1 MERLREQF
9 LAAILAGDLPGALA
23 IAQEV
28 RSRDGIQALY
38 EELVTRSL
46 IEVGRL
52 WQTRRISVADEHVA
66 SAIAQS
72 VLAALYPTFP
82 WAPNGP
88 RAIVTCIA
96 GERHELGARVAADL
110 IALDGWNVIYVGAD
124 VPIDALI
131 DLAMRVAPV
140 FVGLSVAMVERL
152 PAACE
157 TIARL
162 RERLLGLKVLVGG
175 RAVQLQ
181 LDLELGAHATASSA
195 ASAISVVRAWK
206 P

>member
-1 MERLREQF
+1 MEQLRERF
-9 LAAILAGDLPGALA
+9 LAAILSGDLPGALA
-23 IAQEV
+23 NAQEA
-28 RSRDGIQALY
+28 RSRAGIQTLY

-46 IEVGRL
+46 SEVGRL
-52 WQTRRISVADEHVA
+52 WQTGRISVADEHVS

-72 VLAALYPTFP
+72 VLAAQYPTFP

-88 RAIVTCIA
+88 RAIVTCVA

-110 IALDGWNVIYVGAD
+110 IALDGWNVIYAGAD

-131 DLAMRVAPV
+131 DLAVRVSPV

-152 PAACE
+152 PAVRE

-162 RERLLGLKVLVGG
+162 QERLLGLKVLVGG
-175 RAVQLQ
+175 RAVQLPH
-181 LDLELGAHATASSA
+181 DLEIGAHATASSA
-195 ASAISVVRAWK
+195 ASAIEVVRAWK